1 MKIGH
6 PPIATAI
13 VVITALI
20 YSPKINAFTPTPNFR
35 SNSNIFLNLN
45 SKPLYCKHTP
55 LHAKKVAS
63 KNDKSVT
70 NISEASDK
78 FLSPLTGAHNAI
90 RQCLALSSIL
100 CAVVFCPVDLSPSVY
115 TGASDHCTP
124 FPLPQ
129 LVLHPPASLAAEYSS
144 LTEEQKAVAEA
155 WRIVDNSF
163 FDRTFNNQ
171 DWFKLRQEYVVKK
184 KYKTMDEAQ
193 GAIEKIVATL
203 GDKYTRYLPPAKYR
217 SIVDAA
223 TGTLAGVGVQIS
235 FETDAAGANRMF
247 VADIEPNSPASIG
260 GIQRG
265 DSFLEVDGVLMN
277 DGKSTP
283 DDVAAKLRGPVSSK
297 VGIVME
303 RSGKTIDFILTRK
316 PIVITTVRSYMSSA
330 KNSAGK
336 VGVIRIKSFSG
347 TTSATVSETIVDLK
361 KQGAEVLVL
370 DVHGNPG
377 GLLPGGTDTASL
389 FLDVNKP
396 LVFVVDKKGVID
408 AQSSLNVGLDIDIPL
423 VIYTD
428 GATASAAEVMTAAL
442 KENGRATVVGKKT
455 FGKGIIQT
463 IRQLG
468 EDNGGVAITVARYET
483 PKHNDINKNGIDVDI
498 DVDCNDEDVA
508 VCIPSSAFKKP

>member
-1 MKIGH
+1 MKIIGR
-6 PPIATAI
+6 PPIATTI

-20 YSPKINAFTPTPNFR
+20 YWRKVNAFTPTTTFR
-35 SNSNIFLNLN
+35 SHIITFPHLKQLY
-45 SKPLYCKHTP
+45 SKHKP
-55 LHAKKVAS
+55 LHAKKIVS
-63 KNDKSVT
+63 KDDESVT
-70 NISEASDK
+70 RINEASDK
-78 FLSPLTGAHNAI
+78 FLSHITGAHNTI
-90 RQCLALSSIL
+90 RRCLALSSIV
-100 CAVVFCPVDLSPSVY
+100 CAVVFCPVNLLPS
-115 TGASDHCTP
+115 G
-124 FPLPQ
+124 PQ
-129 LVLHPPASLAAEYSS
+129 LVLHPPATLAAEYAS
-144 LTEEQKAVAEA
+144 LTEEQKTVAEA

-171 DWFKLRQEYVVKK
+171 DWFKLRQEYVLKK
-184 KYKTMDEAQ
+184 KYKTMDDAR
-193 GAIEKIVATL
+193 GAVETLVGTL
-203 GDKYTRYLPPAKYR
+203 GDKYTRYLPPSKYR
-217 SIVDAA
+217 SIVDSA
-223 TGTLAGVGVQIS
+223 TGTLAGVGVQIAV
-235 FETDAAGANRMF
+235 ETDASTGNRMF
-247 VADIEPNSPASIG
+247 VADLEPNSPASIG

-265 DSFLEVDGVLMN
+265 DSFLEVDGIPMN

-283 DDVAAKLRGPVSSK
+283 DDVAARLRGPVSSK
-297 VGIVME
+297 VGIVLE
-303 RSGKTIDFILTRK
+303 RSGKKIDFILTRK
-316 PIVITTVRSYMSSA
+316 PITITSVRTYMSSA

-347 TTSATVSETIVDLK
+347 TTSDTVSEAIVDLK

-408 AQSSLNVGLDIDIPL
+408 AQSSLNIGVDIEIPL

-428 GATASAAEVMTAAL
+428 GNTASAAEVMTAAL

-468 EDNGGVAITVARYET
+468 EDNGGIAITVARYET

-498 DVDCNDEDVA
+498 DVDCSNDEDVA
-508 VCIPSSAFKKP
+508 LCVPSSAFKKP